1 MTGFKGLHSPDRARR
16 REAALALAGTTDP
29 AAQAELV
36 HLLADPEP
44 SVVEAA
50 ISALAASRDVGAAR
64 AAAAAL
70 ADDRA
75 AVRTAAADVLRR
87 LGDAAREEL
96 IALAA
101 GPDPSVRRLACEL
114 LPGCSR
120 DRVLP
125 VLIGLLDDPCPN
137 VRMAAAEGC
146 RSLGGREAVPQL
158 VARLRVEEDEW
169 VRFALL
175 EVLRDLGDEDA
186 VLDVLLV
193 PCRGELSRRAYLD
206 LVAALG
212 GVRTVRSALAGISR
226 AGQVRLQLLEALAE
240 LATKLPAEEG
250 GVLSEEEVKPLFDLL
265 AAGGEE
271 GRLAGRA
278 LLWCKGDCGGARL
291 GAGA

>member
-1 MTGFKGLHSPDRARR
+1 MTKFEGLNSPDRARR
-16 REAALALAGTTDP
+16 RQAALALAGTTDP

-36 HLLADPEP
+36 RLLADPEP

-64 AAAAAL
+64 AAAVVL

-75 AVRTAAADVLRR
+75 AVRAAAADVLRR
-87 LGDAAREEL
+87 LGDSAGEEL

-101 GPDPSVRRLACEL
+101 ESDPSLRRLACEM

-125 VLIGLLDDPCPN
+125 VLTGLLDDPSPN

-146 RSLGGREAVPQL
+146 RCLGAREAVPHL

-175 EVLRDLGDEDA
+175 EVLRDLGDEDT

-193 PCRGELSRRAYLD
+193 PCTGELSRRAYLD

-212 GVRTVRSALAGISR
+212 GIRTVRGALAGISR
-226 AGQVRLQLLEALAE
+226 AGQVRLQLLEALAL
-240 LATKLPAEEG
+240 LASRLPPEEG

-265 AAGGEE
+265 AGGGEE
-271 GRLAGRA
+271 GRLADRT
-278 LLWCKGDCGGARL
+278 LLWWMGDAGGARL
-291 GAGA
+291 ETGA

>member
-1 MTGFKGLHSPDRARR
+1 MTRFEGLNSPDRARR
-16 REAALALAGTTDP
+16 RKAALALAGTTDP

-36 HLLADPEP
+36 RLLADPEP

-50 ISALAASRDVGAAR
+50 ISALAASRDVRTAR

-70 ADDRA
+70 RDDRA
-75 AVRTAAADVLRR
+75 AVRAAAADVLRR
-87 LGDAAREEL
+87 LGDLALEEL

-101 GPDPSVRRLACEL
+101 QPDPSLRRLACEL

-120 DRVLP
+120 HRVLP
-125 VLIGLLDDPCPN
+125 VLTGLLDDPCPN

-146 RSLGGREAVPQL
+146 RGLGAREAVPHL

-193 PCRGELSRRAYLD
+193 PCTGELSRRAYVD

-212 GVRTVRSALAGISR
+212 GVRTVRGALAGISR
-226 AGQVRLQLLEALAE
+226 AGQVRLQLLEALAV
-240 LATKLPAEEG
+240 LASRLPAEES
-250 GVLSEEEVKPLFDLL
+250 GVVSEEEVKPLFDLL

-271 GRLAGRA
+271 ACLAGRT
-278 LLWCKGDCGGARL
+278 LLWWMGEAGGARL
-291 GAGA
+291 EAGA